1 MDLVE
6 VLNFL
11 FQLGSL
17 ELGEV
22 LIQSA
27 GLYLFINTRIFM
39 AYLELFYRDFDPNS
53 TANVGRFT

>member
-22 LIQSA
+22 SNA
-27 GLYLFINTRIFM
+27 SMVFFDLYLLYYRTTR
-39 AYLELFYRDFDPNS
+39 S
-53 TANVGRFT
+53 TH

>member
-1 MDLVE
+1 MAEVLQMDLVE

-22 LIQSA
+22 IITKKGERGSEILLPQI
-27 GLYLFINTRIFM
+27 I
-39 AYLELFYRDFDPNS
+39 ELFR
-53 TANVGRFT
+53 

>member
-22 LIQSA
+22 RKQLESIGSCIHMRVIRIIQ
-27 GLYLFINTRIFM
+27 LKL
-39 AYLELFYRDFDPNS
+39 
-53 TANVGRFT
+53 